1 MPERRHIYRPRFFE
15 GRIITPDEQERL
27 YKRLCQFETI
37 GPVSD
42 SMRRLIQEVWPELVS
57 KLPPKQP

>member
-1 MPERRHIYRPRFFE
+1 MPERRYIYRPRFFE
-15 GRIITPDEQERL
+15 GRIITPDEQERV
-27 YKRLCQFETI
+27 YKPLCQFEII

-57 KLPPKQP
+57 KLPPK

>member
-27 YKRLCQFETI
+27 YKRLQFETI
-37 GPVSD
+37 GPVSE
-42 SMRRLIQEVWPELVS
+42 SMRRLIEDVWPELVS